1 MRGGIEYLDEGP
13 PGGRSSPQSVLFLH
27 GLGATAEAWRAQLDG
42 LSPMMR
48 CVAWT
53 MPGYGRSRPLRGEVS
68 IAALADAAAELIEG
82 LELPRMA
89 VVGHSMGGFVAQEL
103 ALRRPERVERLVLVS
118 TAPAF
123 GGEDGP
129 EGLVAAEFLAARME
143 PVNEGRRMQ
152 YIARQV
158 VPTMVAPDCPLTV
171 QEAAMKL
178 MGALPPASYR
188 AALEAVVRF
197 DARDRLGGLSRP
209 TLCVT
214 GSLDTA
220 TPPADAERL
229 AGLIPDARLEL
240 VDGAGHLL
248 PMERPDDLNRLIRSF
263 LVWM

>member
-1 MRGGIEYLDEGP
+1 MIRGIDYLDEGP
-13 PGGRSSPQSVLFLH
+13 PGGRSPQSVLFLH

-53 MPGYGRSRPLRGEVS
+53 MPGYGRSRPVRGELS
-68 IAALADAAAELIEG
+68 IAGLADAAAGLIDG
-82 LELPRMA
+82 LELPPVA
-89 VVGHSMGGFVAQEL
+89 VVGHSLGGFVAQEL
-103 ALRRPERVERLVLVS
+103 ALRHPERVDRLVLVS

-129 EGLVAAEFLAARME
+129 GGLAAAEFLAARME

-158 VPTMVAPDCPLTV
+158 VPAMVAPDCPLTV

-178 MGALPPASYR
+178 MAALTPASYR
-188 AALEAVVRF
+188 AALEAVIRF
-197 DARDRLGGLSRP
+197 DARDRLGGLARP

-214 GSLDTA
+214 GRLDTT

-229 AGLIPDARLEL
+229 AALIPEARLEL

-248 PMERPDDLNRLIRSF
+248 PMERPDELNRLIRSF

>member
-1 MRGGIEYLDEGP
+1 MRAMEHLDEGP
-13 PGGRSSPQSVLFLH
+13 PGGRSPQSVLFLH
-27 GLGATAEAWRAQLDG
+27 GLGGAAESWRAQLDG
-42 LSPMMR
+42 LAPMMR

-53 MPGYGRSRPLRGEVS
+53 MPGYGRSRSLRELS
-68 IAALADAAAELIEG
+68 IATLADAAAELIEG
-82 LELPRMA
+82 LALPRVA

-103 ALRRPERVERLVLVS
+103 ALRHPGLVERLVLVS

-129 EGLVAAEFLAARME
+129 TGLAAAEFLAARME

-171 QEAAMKL
+171 QEAAVKVM
-178 MGALPPASYR
+178 AAHAPAAYR

-197 DARDRLGGLSRP
+197 DARDRLGSLALP

-214 GSLDTA
+214 GRLDTA

-229 AGLIPDARLEL
+229 AALIPDARLEL

-248 PMERPDDLNRLIRSF
+248 PMERPDELNRLIRSF

>member
-1 MRGGIEYLDEGP
+1 MIRGIEILDEGP
-13 PGGRSSPQSVLFLH
+13 PGGRSPQSVLFLH
-27 GLGATAEAWRAQLDG
+27 GLGATAEGWRAQLDG

-53 MPGYGRSRPLRGEVS
+53 MPGYLRSRPVRGELT
-68 IAALADAAAELIEG
+68 IAALADAAAELLEG
-82 LELPRMA
+82 LELPRVA

-103 ALRRPERVERLVLVS
+103 ALRHPDRVDRLVLVS

-123 GGEDGP
+123 GGADGP
-129 EGLVAAEFLAARME
+129 EGLPAAEFLAARME

-158 VPTMVAPDCPLTV
+158 VPTMVAPNCPLTV

-178 MGALPPASYR
+178 MGALSPASYR

-197 DARDRLGGLSRP
+197 DARSRLPELSLP

-214 GSLDTA
+214 GRADTA

-240 VDGAGHLL
+240 IDGAGHLL